1 MEDKIK
7 QEAMK
12 EVEEDWE
19 NNLKNSFKD
28 QLNNCLI
35 NELKSLK
42 IQMNDFETS
51 VKNHINSLEKDFE
64 NKFNFELLY

>member
-1 MEDKIK
+1 MVSRRKSGLGKALNNMFGEDKIK

-28 QLNNCLI
+28 KTRI
-35 NELKSLK
+35 
-42 IQMNDFETS
+42 
-51 VKNHINSLEKDFE
+51 
-64 NKFNFELLY
+64 